1 MRQCHNI
8 NLTPNDE
15 CELQSN
21 YVFNTTLEVLTG
33 TGNITAEPNYVQVII
48 NDDTLDIKC
57 GMYYN

>member
-1 MRQCHNI
+1 MRQCHII

-15 CELQSN
+15 CELQSH
-21 YVFNTTLEVLTG
+21 YVFTTTLEVLTG
-33 TGNITAEPNYVQVII
+33 AENITAEPNYAQVII